1 MAKVI
6 LPPIIKQMYGKS
18 GDVIYRRTPSGET
31 IVYKVPEKPGDASP
45 DPAKQRL
52 WKDAH
57 TYAREAMDDP
67 EMSAYYEQEAGRL
80 HRNSPYNV
88 AFTNYLQ
95 IHKRTDE

>member
-1 MAKVI
+1 MH
-6 LPPIIKQMYGKS
+6 GKS
-18 GDVIYRRTPSGET
+18 GNVIYRRTPKGDT
-31 IVYKVPEKPGDASP
+31 IVYRAPEKTGDASP
-45 DPAKQRL
+45 DPARQQL

-88 AFTNYLQ
+88 AFTSYLRM
-95 IHKRTDE
+95 HKQADK